1 MGKVTYIQ
9 YDGNRHTIELPD
21 GDSLMSG
28 AVAHGVR
35 GIDGDC
41 GGNCAC
47 ATCHVKVDAEWTA
60 AAGPPASETEA
71 ELLELAPEVGP
82 TSRLA
87 CQIRMREEL
96 DGIVVHLPEAQH

>member
-1 MGKVTYIQ
+1 MGKVTYVQ
-9 YDGNRHTIELPD
+9 FDGTRRTIELEE
-21 GDSLMSG
+21 GASLMSG

-47 ATCHVKVDAEWTA
+47 ATCHVKVDVAWTGA
-60 AAGPPASETEA
+60 VGPPASETEA
-71 ELLELAPEVGP
+71 ELLELAPESGP
-82 TSRLA
+82 ASRLA
-87 CQIRMREEL
+87 CQIRMRAEL

>member
-1 MGKVTYIQ
+1 MGKVTYVQ
-9 YDGNRHTIELPD
+9 FDSTRRTIELED
-21 GDSLMSG
+21 GASLMSG
-28 AVAHGVR
+28 AVAHGVH

-47 ATCHVKVDAEWTA
+47 ATCHVKVDETWRA

-71 ELLELAPEVGP
+71 ELLELAPEAGP
-82 TSRLA
+82 ASRLA
-87 CQIRMREEL
+87 CQIRMRAEL